1 MIRILLV
8 DDEPD
13 ACEILQILITRHIKT
28 PTEIAICNSPE
39 QAIKVIGSFKPS
51 LLMLD
56 IEMPNI
62 NGFDLLNRV
71 GDWDFDVIF
80 TTAYDKYAIKAIRF
94 SALDY
99 LLKPID
105 IVDLQNAINR
115 HIVKK
120 EVQPQHQHQLVSNL
134 ISNLKQKDH
143 ADFKLAISTSEGVY
157 FSDPKNIIRLEGEG
171 NYTRF
176 FFSDRK
182 PLLVS
187 KVIKDYE
194 EILQEYSFIR
204 IHKSYLV
211 NKHHI
216 SQMDKDDTLVLSDG
230 SHIAISRRRKEEV
243 MQLLS
248 AKERKS

>member
-1 MIRILLV
+1 MTKILLV

-13 ACEILQILITRHIKT
+13 ACEMLQILITKHIRT
-28 PTEIAICNSPE
+28 PTEIVICNSPE
-39 QAIKVIGSFKPS
+39 QAIKVIASFKPE
-51 LLMLD
+51 LLLLD
-56 IEMPNI
+56 IEMPNM
-62 NGFDLLNRV
+62 NGFDLLNRI
-71 GDWDFDVIF
+71 GSWDFDVIF

-105 IVDLQNAINR
+105 IVDLQNAVNR

-120 EVQPQHQHQLVSNL
+120 DVQPQLQQQLVSNL
-134 ISNLKQKDH
+134 ISNLKQKDQN
-143 ADFKLAISTSEGVY
+143 DFKLAISTSEGVY
-157 FSDPKNIIRLEGEG
+157 FSDPRNIIRLEGEG

-182 PLLVS
+182 PLLVA

-194 EILQEYSFIR
+194 EILQGYSFIR

-211 NKHHI
+211 NRHHI
-216 SQMDKDDTLVLSDG
+216 SQMDKDDMLRLSDG
-230 SHIAISRRRKEEV
+230 SHIAISRRRKEDV
-243 MQLLS
+243 MQLLN
-248 AKERKS
+248 AREKK